1 MTVGHG
7 PDAAKS
13 QAQKR
18 DLENG
23 GDQARFMASGMINF
37 GHGVNSAGRL
47 QTATERTSLEPRL
60 KGGVPLGTFR

>member
-1 MTVGHG
+1 MLAADRT
-7 PDAAKS
+7 AAKS

-18 DLENG
+18 DLENS

-37 GHGVNSAGRL
+37 GHGVKSAGRL
-47 QTATERTSLEPRL
+47 QTATERIPLEPRL